1 MAFQN
6 SGQTGSQPV
15 AATQLA
21 QEYVV
26 DTSDANYGDAIP
38 VILTRGAPRILVLA
52 TQTSGAVAGEIQVQA
67 SVANQTGVGSTE
79 RRFVDVGTPVLTPLN
94 VPIVVERAIPTK
106 FLRVLVS
113 PQDALN
119 NVVVRVTVMAAQ

>member
-15 AATQLA
+15 AATELA

-26 DTSDANYGDAIP
+26 DTSVEGYTDEIP
-38 VILTRGAPRILVLA
+38 IILTRGAPRILVLA
-52 TQTSGAVAGEIQVQA
+52 TQIGGAVAGEIQVQA
-67 SVANQTGVGSTE
+67 SVSNQTGVVSPE
-79 RRFVDVGTPVLTPLN
+79 RRFVDVGTTVLTPLN

-113 PQDALN
+113 PQNAQN

>member
-26 DTSDANYGDAIP
+26 NTSVVGYDDAIP
-38 VILTRGAPRILVLA
+38 ILLTRGAPRILVLA
-52 TQTSGAVAGEIQVQA
+52 TQISGAVAGEIQVQA
-67 SVANQTGVGSTE
+67 SVSNQNGVVQTE
-79 RRFVDVGTPVLTPLN
+79 RRFVDVGTTVLTPLN

-106 FLRVLVS
+106 FIRVRVS
-113 PQDALN
+113 PQDAQN